1 MIHLFSKSKIKSW
14 KERRKQLNRMLA
26 DNAMIYQVY
35 EDGKTG
41 MELYNK
47 KEFIDKLTVPL
58 KSLKNIEIIETMY
71 NGDKISILR
80 FKQNQE

>member
-1 MIHLFSKSKIKSW
+1 
-14 KERRKQLNRMLA
+14 MLA

-47 KEFIDKLTVPL
+47 KDFINKLTVPL
-58 KSLKNIEIIETMY
+58 KSLNSIEIIETIY
-71 NGDKISILR
+71 SGDKISILK